1 MRQKNVIL
9 PDMPSSKY
17 INYGWTDTKGSSAVK
32 YELNSEFTVTGDTD
46 FYIVRR
52 TALQVNFKTNTGA
65 SNSKIYQ
72 TESESRKRTYSYNA
86 AGACQD

>member
-1 MRQKNVIL
+1 MFSNGILQAYETKNVIL

-65 SNSKIYQ
+65 SNSKF
-72 TESESRKRTYSYNA
+72 TN
-86 AGACQD
+86 